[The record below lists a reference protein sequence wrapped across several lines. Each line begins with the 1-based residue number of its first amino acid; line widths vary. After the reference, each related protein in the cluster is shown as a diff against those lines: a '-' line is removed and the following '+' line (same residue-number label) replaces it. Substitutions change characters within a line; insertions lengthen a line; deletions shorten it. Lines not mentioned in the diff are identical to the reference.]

1 MRREAGKRVARSI
14 FAVLFCLL
22 LALSATRATA
32 QEAASHS
39 ALNGVALV
47 IGNSAYRSVGA
58 LANPANDA
66 KAMAEKLEGLGFRL
80 HSAIDQPKDRLEE
93 TISAFARDFAGADI
107 IFVFYAGHGIQL
119 DGRNFIAPVD
129 LRPDGRPDDLIAVD
143 MILSAIEAEAKP
155 DAAKI
160 IVLDA
165 CRDNPF
171 SNLTHD
177 GNTGAATRGLA
188 RIDLPKPAGTETA
201 GGYFR
206 VVAFATAAGQVASDG
221 TGRHSPYTESLLRF
235 IDQPGLEV
243 SEMFR
248 LAAGDVLASTGG
260 VQKPEYLVQT
270 SRTLFFRPPN
280 ITECDRL
287 AVDARNFIG
296 AKGVSFEDIDA
307 IKAVPACLEAVAAEP
322 DSARLIHNLAR
333 SLEKAERLSEAL
345 EQYETAAGKGHPA
358 AINALGIMY
367 LAGCG
372 MAKPDVAKALQLI
385 SRARD
390 LGDLEAGAT
399 LTSHDLLPYL
409 SGSGRTAL
417 AEALSRAG
425 IAPVDTAALANAVVA
440 FQGQRGLKA
449 AGLTLETVHALK
461 IYDAVPAGFRCH

>member
-1 MRREAGKRVARSI
+1 MSEANIRQALCGIAAALLCLL
-14 FAVLFCLL
+14 AVL
-22 LALSATRATA
+22 AAPSVKA
-32 QEAASHS
+32 QGSASHG
-39 ALNGVALV
+39 ALDGVALV

-66 KAMAEKLEGLGFRL
+66 AAMAEKLGGLGFRL
-80 HSAIDQPKDRLEE
+80 HTAIDQPKDTLRE
-93 TISAFARDFAGADI
+93 TIAAFARDIGSADV

-129 LRPDGRPDDLIAVD
+129 LRPDGQADNLIAVD
-143 MILSAIEAEAKP
+143 TILSAIEADAKP

-171 SNLTHD
+171 AGLAHTEGTS
-177 GNTGAATRGLA
+177 RGLA
-188 RIDLPKPAGTETA
+188 RIDLPKPVMAEPT

-206 VVAFATAAGQVASDG
+206 VVAFATAVGQVASDG
-221 TGRHSPYTESLLRF
+221 AGKHSPYTESLLRF

-248 LAAGDVLASTGG
+248 LAAGEVLASTDGM
-260 VQKPEYLVQT
+260 QKPEYLVQT
-270 SRTLFFRPPN
+270 SRMLFFRPPN

-287 AVDARNFIG
+287 AVDARNFVG
-296 AKGVSFEDIDA
+296 AKGISFEDIDA

-322 DSARLIHNLAR
+322 DSARLTHNLAR

-345 EQYETAAGKGHPA
+345 EQYQAAADKGHPA

-372 MAKPDVAKALQLI
+372 MAKPDVARALQLI

-390 LGDLEAGAT
+390 VGDLEAGAT
-399 LTSHDLLPYL
+399 LTSHDLLPHL
-409 SGSGRTAL
+409 SDGGKTAL
-417 AEALSRAG
+417 AEALAQAG
-425 IAPVDTAALANAVVA
+425 IAPVDTDALASAVA
-440 FQGQRGLKA
+440 TFQRQIGLKA

>member
-1 MRREAGKRVARSI
+1 MEQCNGRSMKSRYNI
-14 FAVLFCLL
+14 FMLCLFSMFF
-22 LALSATRATA
+22 ASSQAWA
-32 QEAASHS
+32 QGTASHK
-39 ALNGVALV
+39 ALDGVALV
-47 IGNSAYRSVGA
+47 IGNSAYQSAGA

-66 KAMAEKLEGLGFRL
+66 TAIAEKLQGLGFRL
-80 HSAIDQPKDRLEE
+80 HTAIDQPADVLKE
-93 TISAFARDFAGADI
+93 TIDTFARDLSSADV
-107 IFVFYAGHGIQL
+107 IFVFYAGHGIQI
-119 DGRNFIAPVD
+119 DGRNFIAPID
-129 LRPDGRPDDLIAVD
+129 LSRGDGPNHLIAID
-143 MILSAIEAEAKP
+143 TILSAIEVHAKP

-165 CRDNPF
+165 CRNNPF
-171 SNLTHD
+171 SDLGHGGETS
-177 GNTGAATRGLA
+177 RGLA
-188 RIDLPKPAGTETA
+188 RIELPKPAVSGTS

-221 TGRHSPYTESLLRF
+221 TGQHSPYTESLLRF

-248 LAAGDVLASTGG
+248 LAAGEVLASTGG

-270 SRTLFFRPPN
+270 SRTLFFLPPN

-296 AKGVSFEDIDA
+296 VKGISFEDIDA
-307 IKAVPACLEAVAAEP
+307 IRAVPACLDAVAAEP
-322 DSARLIHNLAR
+322 ASARLIHNLAR

-345 EQYETAAGKGHPA
+345 EQYQVAADKGHPA

-372 MAKPDVAKALQLI
+372 MAKPDVGRALQLI

-399 LTSHDLLPYL
+399 LTSQDLLPYL
-409 SGSGRTAL
+409 SEGGKTAL
-417 AEALSRAG
+417 ADALVNAG
-425 IAPVDTAALANAVVA
+425 ITSARTDALEAAVSA
-440 FQGQRGLKA
+440 FQQRERLKT

-461 IYDAVPAGFRCH
+461 IYGAVPAGFRCH